1 MHVND
6 FCISVLNVLLG
17 SLVSDC
23 IVTTF
28 GFSVLNVLLGPLVSE
43 PVFRF

>member
-6 FCISVLNVLLG
+6 FSISVLSVLLG
-17 SLVSDC
+17 PLVSDC